1 MTLYL
6 KITFLPMRFKVFL
19 LQAVQSFSPFA
30 SSVLHDMGYQTQVVF
45 NELVAGLH
53 VSLGHARQIFAPSGA
68 GERILWN
75 RKGEVKK
82 TGC

>member
-1 MTLYL
+1 
-6 KITFLPMRFKVFL
+6 MRFKVFL

-53 VSLGHARQIFAPSGA
+53 VSLGHARQIFALLLRLQGPG
-68 GERILWN
+68 
-75 RKGEVKK
+75 KGSCG
-82 TGC
+82 TGKAK